1 MWWTCKSHDLWIKVI
16 IWSRWNYG
24 NNYTKR
30 FRATIWIKGLQDGC
44 LENWETT
51 TGRGRKCKHKG
62 LKFLYLINKNNKIQ
76 NMNYHIIN
84 KTLFLGRGNATE
96 KIQNISPSL
105 TICIKCESKKW
116 TTSMTKSSSSINI
129 FCNIKRKVK
138 RNSFTLKKKEYFFH
152 PSTWRVQRT
161 TKDIIVIYWKLKNQF
176 EYFFNPLKIC
186 IITCSKV

>member
-1 MWWTCKSHDLWIKVI
+1 MVLACCFLEDDIVDFAGGLLNAFTGYFATYPWIFQV
-16 IWSRWNYG
+16 S
-24 NNYTKR
+24 KR
-30 FRATIWIKGLQDGC
+30 ERFPATVWIKGLQDGC

-105 TICIKCESKKW
+105 TICIKCESKK
-116 TTSMTKSSSSINI
+116 
-129 FCNIKRKVK
+129 
-138 RNSFTLKKKEYFFH
+138 
-152 PSTWRVQRT
+152 
-161 TKDIIVIYWKLKNQF
+161 
-176 EYFFNPLKIC
+176 
-186 IITCSKV
+186 